1 MPSEVSKK
9 ALDKGLITKKQYNN
23 LNPGLLD
30 AIAKKKLAT
39 AGHSTNKMV
48 KPDGKVRK
56 GKRRKKG
63 KGKK

>member
-1 MPSEVSKK
+1 MPSEVAKK

-30 AIAKKKLAT
+30 AIAKKKL
-39 AGHSTNKMV
+39 GSHSGGNKMV

-56 GKRRKKG
+56 GKRRRKG